1 MEVNFSDSFFK
12 SLKRLAWHE
21 SKIYKSY
28 SLFRYDLPRF
38 FKNVWRFRKVLWS
51 HEWWDYSFTLKTL
64 HTSLSIMEEGMST
77 KGHEIRETRDKK
89 VEKMRRVLLLLQ
101 NKIDDNY
108 IDRAESELGP
118 IIYSPWEFEDVEDK
132 PGFSRIVENE
142 TESNKEHN
150 RNVYDRAREIEEEE
164 WVEIWTI
171 FKGQNIEEWKKIQSE
186 LSEEEKYEFDHYEKW
201 YDGTDLRGWWD

>member
-21 SKIYKSY
+21 SKIYTSY

-89 VEKMRRVLLLLQ
+89 VEKMRRVLLLLR

-142 TESNKEHN
+142 AESNKEHN
-150 RNVYDRAREIEEEE
+150 RKVYDRAREMGL
-164 WVEIWTI
+164 
-171 FKGQNIEEWKKIQSE
+171 K
-186 LSEEEKYEFDHYEKW
+186 EK
-201 YDGTDLRGWWD
+201 

>member
-1 MEVNFSDSFFK
+1 
-12 SLKRLAWHE
+12 
-21 SKIYKSY
+21 
-28 SLFRYDLPRF
+28 
-38 FKNVWRFRKVLWS
+38 
-51 HEWWDYSFTLKTL
+51 
-64 HTSLSIMEEGMST
+64 MST

-142 TESNKEHN
+142 AESNKEHN
-150 RNVYDRAREIEEEE
+150 RKVYDRAREIEEEE

-186 LSEEEKYEFDHYEKW
+186 LSDEEKYEFDHYEKW